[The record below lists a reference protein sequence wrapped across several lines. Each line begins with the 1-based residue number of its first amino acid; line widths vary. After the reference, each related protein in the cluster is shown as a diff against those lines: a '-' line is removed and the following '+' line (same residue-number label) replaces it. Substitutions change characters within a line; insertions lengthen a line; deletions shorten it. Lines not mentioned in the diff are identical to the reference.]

1 MTKAAYPSVITD
13 DSDWKLHW
21 QMSNADRLAISG
33 ILARQKP
40 CLSIEVGCYKGGSL
54 QVISSYSTKVHS
66 LDIDPGV
73 AALGK
78 QFSNVEFHI
87 GSSRETLPELVV
99 HLNRLGQSVEFALVD
114 GDHSSEG
121 VRADINSLLNLNVDR
136 RLVILMHDPFN
147 PDCRHGIRTADWA
160 SNPHVHYVELDFTVG
175 NFHSPAHD
183 TATEGSMWGGLACAI
198 LEPWERKGDLVIG
211 QRQQAAFEAVYA
223 RSCYAI
229 PAHPLSRRMARQIKS
244 KIRNLIGS

>member
-1 MTKAAYPSVITD
+1 MTKDAYPSVITD

-54 QVISSYSTKVHS
+54 QVISKYSTKVHS
-66 LDIDPGV
+66 LDINPEV

-78 QFSNVEFHI
+78 QFLNVEFHI
-87 GSSRETLPELVV
+87 GSSRETLPELVAY
-99 HLNRLGQSVEFALVD
+99 LNRLGQSVEFALID

-121 VRADINSLLNLNVDR
+121 VRADINSLLNLNIDR

-147 PDCRHGIRTADWA
+147 PDCRHGIRSADWA

-183 TATEGSMWGGLACAI
+183 TATEGSMWGGAC
-198 LEPWERKGDLVIG
+198 
-211 QRQQAAFEAVYA
+211 
-223 RSCYAI
+223 
-229 PAHPLSRRMARQIKS
+229 M
-244 KIRNLIGS
+244 RNS